1 MRSLYMLGFLAGCAL
16 PVSEFGPVTTGTTA
30 ADTGGTAPVTTGT
43 LTTTST
49 GTTAAAT
56 TTAATTPTTIDT
68 TASSSGASFLADP
81 DTGGSGGCDVYIQ
94 DCPPGQ
100 KCAWTAPE
108 DAGWWETTTCVPL
121 APAPL
126 PDGAPC
132 TYDLDAVFDSVD
144 ECGPAAMCVE
154 GYFEPGEWD
163 GQATCM
169 SLCKGSG
176 EYPYCDPGMVCVGG
190 RSLYLCIPTCDPFIQ
205 DCPVGQRCDFYGAAT
220 LCTWDW
226 PDEPRIEVGEPC
238 DVPAQC
244 ELGATCI
251 GAAAATPACAESSCC
266 TPFCNLANPQ
276 AKCPLPGQ
284 KCLAPDDWGQPVQPS
299 LGVCRTETP

>member
-1 MRSLYMLGFLAGCAL
+1 MRSLCMLGFLAGCAL
-16 PVSEFGPVTTGTTA
+16 PVSEFGPVTTSTTDTTA
-30 ADTGGTAPVTTGT
+30 TDAGGTAPVTTGT
-43 LTTTST
+43 LTTTTT

-56 TTAATTPTTIDT
+56 TTTTIDT
-68 TASSSGASFLADP
+68 TAGSSGASFLADP
-81 DTGGSGGCDVYIQ
+81 DTGGLGADCDVYTQ

-100 KCAWTAPE
+100 KCAWTAP
-108 DAGWWETTTCVPL
+108 DGAQWWETTTCVPL
-121 APAPL
+121 APDPL

-144 ECGPAAMCVE
+144 ECGQAAMCVE
-154 GYFEPGEWD
+154 NNFGLGDWD
-163 GQATCM
+163 GQATCVP
-169 SLCKGSG
+169 LCKGSG
-176 EYPYCDPGMVCVGG
+176 EYPYCDPGMVCIGG
-190 RSLYLCIPTCDPFIQ
+190 RSLYLCTPTCDPIVQ
-205 DCPVGQRCDFYGAAT
+205 DCPVGLRCDLYGLAT
-220 LCTWDW
+220 LCIPDW
-226 PDEPRIEVGEPC
+226 LDEPRIAVGEPC
-238 DVPAQC
+238 DYAPQC
-244 ELGATCI
+244 ELGTTCI